1 MAIRLLSATF
11 LLSHPIHSPPMSTA
25 PPFGTASAY
34 ADAFPAPP
42 PKTLTLGA
50 ETCFNLT
57 VFRGE
62 SEVGLLC
69 RGMAC

>member
-1 MAIRLLSATF
+1 
-11 LLSHPIHSPPMSTA
+11 MSTA

>member
-1 MAIRLLSATF
+1 MATQPSLDPHQYSITT
-11 LLSHPIHSPPMSTA
+11 HYPIQKSMSKNT

-50 ETCFNLT
+50 ETCFNLS
-57 VFRGE
+57 VFRG
-62 SEVGLLC
+62 
-69 RGMAC
+69 